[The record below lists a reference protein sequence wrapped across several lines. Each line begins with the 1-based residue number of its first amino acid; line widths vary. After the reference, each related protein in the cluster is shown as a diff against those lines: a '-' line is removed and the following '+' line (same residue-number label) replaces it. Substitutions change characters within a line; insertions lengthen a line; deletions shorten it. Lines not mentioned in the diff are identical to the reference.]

1 MGYCNCPRSLTVC
14 FIRLITRWHAIQMS
28 ITDKFLVNAYKHLVC
43 TYKIIRIFVYTFHRL
58 LADEFALSQTFI
70 CNEKD
75 MHSGLEVITEIQK
88 WFLWCLFLKKKVKK
102 RNFPY
107 FVANE
112 KKGLFWQEAAHSVDI
127 TTIDWESVIQSCIKK
142 NCLYT

>member
-1 MGYCNCPRSLTVC
+1 
-14 FIRLITRWHAIQMS
+14 MS

-75 MHSGLEVITEIQK
+75 MHSGLEVTTAIQK
-88 WFLWCLFLKKKVKK
+88 LFL
-102 RNFPY
+102 
-107 FVANE
+107 
-112 KKGLFWQEAAHSVDI
+112 
-127 TTIDWESVIQSCIKK
+127 
-142 NCLYT
+142 